1 MSLTGTIRNEEASV
15 NIPLWGGEE
24 LIIGAQ

>member
-15 NIPLWGGEE
+15 NIPPWGGEE
-24 LIIGAQ
+24 IIIGAQ